1 MYVVSEAV
9 GDDEIRRDK
18 AATSPESTNQD
29 EQAGIFISSLPDL
42 GEPIRG
48 RVARI
53 LNSRELVINRG
64 TEHGVEI
71 GMRFAVLNS
80 KGAEITDPDSGE
92 LLGSVDVEKTF
103 VKVVRVQE
111 RMSVAR
117 TFRTFRT
124 PATGLAAQVGVRDI
138 VFGLPASIV
147 EETLRTSES
156 TYQQEMDEKD
166 SYVKRGDPVVQVI
179 RDSFKP

>member
-1 MYVVSEAV
+1 MSEAV
-9 GDDEIRRDK
+9 SGDAVGRDK
-18 AATSPESTNQD
+18 SVTSRESTNQD
-29 EQAGIFISSLPDL
+29 EQVGIAIPSIPDP

-111 RMSVAR
+111 RMCVAR

-124 PATGLAAQVGVRDI
+124 PATGLAAQVGARDI
-138 VFGLPASIV
+138 IFGSPASVV

-179 RDSFKP
+179 RDSFMP